1 MRKDLILKMNL
12 TDIKGYDNEKS
23 LARSQRDL
31 FRTIGF
37 ADLKKECIEGKEF
50 KISFRKA
57 LVGYVF
63 TPYVLKEYKK
73 AKQDEYELDRISLS
87 FNSEYELND
96 YILQL
101 FTGWKIADFLR
112 EPERMEK
119 TLNDVAE
126 FRNKEPLNDDLD
138 FSDVKMSLIYDT
150 LYKHMNKEQESYEIH
165 IADNALNND
174 INIYLDDKNVLKN
187 EYFDATSCNILSI
200 SKTEN
205 DNEIL
210 ISADIELIKDIY
222 SFETGLKLAALTCK
236 RKLDSFIKIKK
247 EDFKIF
253 YQNLLIN
260 KRTITSFINY
270 NFEPA
275 DNVAEFTQS
284 EHSDYRKLIKDF
296 IYSSTDYIICAN
308 EVMSRRHLK
317 NMLKSQIK
325 DYDINEIT
333 FATLMLRKFPV
344 DMSNA
349 KNENII
355 KEIFDEIMA
364 EKQKA

>member
-1 MRKDLILKMNL
+1 MILQMNL

-37 ADLKKECIEGKEF
+37 ADLKKECIDQKEF

-87 FNSEYELND
+87 FKSEYELDD

-101 FTGWKIADFLR
+101 FTGWQIADFLR
-112 EPERMEK
+112 EPDRLEK

-126 FRNKEPLNDDLD
+126 FRNREPLNDDLD
-138 FSDVKMSLIYDT
+138 FSDVKMYLIYDT
-150 LYKHMNKEQESYEIH
+150 LYKHMNEEQGSYEIH
-165 IADNALNND
+165 IEHNVLNND
-174 INIYLDDKNVLKN
+174 INIYLDEKNVLKN
-187 EYFDATSCNILSI
+187 EYFDATKCNILSI

-222 SFETGLKLAALTCK
+222 SFETGLKVAVLTCK
-236 RKLDSFIKIKK
+236 RRLENFIKIKK
-247 EDFKIF
+247 EDFSIF
-253 YQNLLIN
+253 CQNLLIN
-260 KRTITSFINY
+260 KRTLTSFINY
-270 NFEPA
+270 NFEAA
-275 DNVAEFTQS
+275 DNITEFTQS
-284 EHSDYRKLIKDF
+284 EHGDYRKLAKDF
-296 IYSSTDYIICAN
+296 IYSSTDYIICGN

-333 FATLMLRKFPV
+333 FAALLLRKFPV

-349 KNENII
+349 KNENLV

>member
-1 MRKDLILKMNL
+1 MNL
-12 TDIKGYDNEKS
+12 TDIKGYDKEKS

-37 ADLKKECIEGKEF
+37 ADLKKECADGKEF

-87 FNSEYELND
+87 FTSEYELND

-101 FTGWKIADFLR
+101 FTGWRIADFLR

-150 LYKHMNKEQESYEIH
+150 LYKYMNKGQDIYEIH

-174 INIYLDDKNVLKN
+174 ISIYLDDKNVLKN

-205 DNEIL
+205 DNETL
-210 ISADIELIKDIY
+210 ISANIELIKDIY
-222 SFETGLKLAALTCK
+222 SFETGLKVAVLTCK
-236 RKLDSFIKIKK
+236 RKLDRFIKIKK
-247 EDFKIF
+247 EDFKTF
-253 YQNLLIN
+253 CQNLLIN

-270 NFEPA
+270 NFEPT
-275 DNVAEFTQS
+275 DNIAEFTQS
-284 EHSDYRKLIKDF
+284 ENIDYRKLIKDF
-296 IYSSTDYIICAN
+296 IYTSTDYIICGN

-325 DYDINEIT
+325 DYEINEIT
-333 FATLMLRKFPV
+333 FAALMLRKFPI

-355 KEIFDEIMA
+355 KEIYDEIMA

>member
-1 MRKDLILKMNL
+1 MRKDLILRMNL
-12 TDIKGYDNEKS
+12 TDIKGYDNDKS

-37 ADLKKECIEGKEF
+37 ADLKKECIDQKEF

-57 LVGYVF
+57 IVGYVF

-87 FNSEYELND
+87 FTSEYELDN

-101 FTGWKIADFLR
+101 FTGWRIADFLR

-150 LYKHMNKEQESYEIH
+150 LYKHMNKGEESYEIH

-205 DNEIL
+205 DNETL
-210 ISADIELIKDIY
+210 ISANIELIKDIY
-222 SFETGLKLAALTCK
+222 SFETGLKVAVLTCK
-236 RKLDSFIKIKK
+236 RRLDSFIKIKK
-247 EDFKIF
+247 EDFKTF
-253 YQNLLIN
+253 CQNLLIN

-270 NFEPA
+270 NFEPT

-308 EVMSRRHLK
+308 EVMSYRHLK

-325 DYDINEIT
+325 DYEINEIT
-333 FATLMLRKFPV
+333 FAALMLRKFPI

-355 KEIFDEIMA
+355 KEIYDEIMA

>member
-1 MRKDLILKMNL
+1 MNL

-37 ADLKKECIEGKEF
+37 ADLKKECIDQKEF

-63 TPYVLKEYKK
+63 TPYVLKEYKR
-73 AKQDEYELDRISLS
+73 AKQAEYELDRISLS
-87 FNSEYELND
+87 FKSEYELDD

-101 FTGWKIADFLR
+101 FTGWRIADFLR

-119 TLNDVAE
+119 TLNDVAQ
-126 FRNKEPLNDDLD
+126 FRNKKPLNDDID
-138 FSDVKMSLIYDT
+138 FADVKMSLIYDT
-150 LYKHMNKEQESYEIH
+150 LYKYINKEQDSYEIH
-165 IADNALNND
+165 ITDNVTNND
-174 INIYLDDKNVLKN
+174 IKLYLDDKNVLKN
-187 EYFDATSCNILSI
+187 EYFDATKCNILSI
-200 SKTEN
+200 SKSES
-205 DNEIL
+205 DNEIS

-222 SFETGLKLAALTCK
+222 SFETGLKGATLTCK
-236 RKLDSFIKIKK
+236 RKLESFIKIRK
-247 EDFKIF
+247 EDFEIF
-253 YQNLLIN
+253 CQNLLIN
-260 KRTITSFINY
+260 KRTLTSFINY
-270 NFEPA
+270 NFEPT

-284 EHSDYRKLIKDF
+284 EHSDYRKLMKEF
-296 IYSSTDYIICAN
+296 IYENTEYIICGN
-308 EVMSRRHLK
+308 EVMSRKHLK

-325 DYDINEIT
+325 NFDINEIT
-333 FATLMLRKFPV
+333 FAALMLGKFPI
-344 DMSNA
+344 DMSNS
-349 KNENII
+349 KNENLV

>member
-1 MRKDLILKMNL
+1 MNL

-37 ADLKKECIEGKEF
+37 ADLKKECIGEKEF

-87 FNSEYELND
+87 FKAEYELDN

-101 FTGWKIADFLR
+101 FTGWRIADFLR
-112 EPERMEK
+112 EPKRMEK

-126 FRNKEPLNDDLD
+126 FRNREPLNDDLD
-138 FSDVKMSLIYDT
+138 FSDVKMYLMYDT
-150 LYKHMNKEQESYEIH
+150 LYKYMNRKQDSYEIH
-165 IADNALNND
+165 IEDNVLNND
-174 INIYLDDKNVLKN
+174 INIYLDEKNVLKN
-187 EYFDATSCNILSI
+187 KYFDATKCNILTI

-222 SFETGLKLAALTCK
+222 SFETGLKGAMLTCK
-236 RKLDSFIKIKK
+236 RRLENFIKIKN
-247 EDFKIF
+247 EDFSIF
-253 YQNLLIN
+253 CQNLLIN
-260 KRTITSFINY
+260 KRTLTSFINY
-270 NFEPA
+270 NFEAA
-275 DNVAEFTQS
+275 DNITEFTQS

-296 IYSSTDYIICAN
+296 IYSSTDYIICGN
-308 EVMSRRHLK
+308 EVISRRRLK

-333 FATLMLRKFPV
+333 FAALLLRKFPV

-349 KNENII
+349 KNENLV

>member
-1 MRKDLILKMNL
+1 MRKGLILKMNL

-37 ADLKKECIEGKEF
+37 ADLKKECIGEKEL

-87 FNSEYELND
+87 FTSEYELDD

-101 FTGWKIADFLR
+101 FTGWRIADFLR
-112 EPERMEK
+112 EPARLEK

-126 FRNKEPLNDDLD
+126 FRNREPLNDDLD
-138 FSDVKMSLIYDT
+138 FSDVKMYLIYDT
-150 LYKHMNKEQESYEIH
+150 LYKHMNEEQGSYEIH
-165 IADNALNND
+165 IADNVTNND
-174 INIYLDDKNVLKN
+174 INIYLDDKNMLKN
-187 EYFDATSCNILSI
+187 EYFDATKCNILSI

-205 DNEIL
+205 DNEIS
-210 ISADIELIKDIY
+210 INAEIELIKDVY
-222 SFETGLKLAALTCK
+222 SFETGLKAAVLTCK
-236 RKLDSFIKIKK
+236 RKLENFIKIKK
-247 EDFKIF
+247 EDFNIF
-253 YQNLLIN
+253 CQNLLIN

-270 NFEPA
+270 NFEPT

-296 IYSSTDYIICAN
+296 IYTSTDYIICGN
-308 EVMSRRHLK
+308 EVMSRKHLK

-325 DYDINEIT
+325 DYDINEVT
-333 FATLMLRKFPV
+333 FAALLLRKFPV

-355 KEIFDEIMA
+355 KEIFDEIMS

>member
-1 MRKDLILKMNL
+1 MNL

-37 ADLKKECIEGKEF
+37 ADLKKECIAQKEF

-87 FNSEYELND
+87 FASEYELDD

-126 FRNKEPLNDDLD
+126 FRNKEPLNDDPD

-150 LYKHMNKEQESYEIH
+150 LYKYMNNGQESCEIH

-187 EYFDATSCNILSI
+187 GYFDATSCNILSI
-200 SKTEN
+200 SKSEN
-205 DNEIL
+205 DREIL

-222 SFETGLKLAALTCK
+222 SFETGLKLAALTSK

-247 EDFKIF
+247 EDFKTF
-253 YQNLLIN
+253 CQNLLIN

-270 NFEPA
+270 NFEPT
-275 DNVAEFTQS
+275 DTVTEFTQS
-284 EHSDYRKLIKDF
+284 ENIDYRKLIKDF
-296 IYSSTDYIICAN
+296 VYSSTDYIICAN
-308 EVMSRRHLK
+308 EVMTRRHLK

-333 FATLMLRKFPV
+333 FAALMLRKFPI

-355 KEIFDEIMA
+355 KEIYDEIMA

>member
-1 MRKDLILKMNL
+1 MILRMNL
-12 TDIKGYDNEKS
+12 IDIKGYDNEKS

-37 ADLKKECIEGKEF
+37 ADLKKECTEGKEF

-101 FTGWKIADFLR
+101 FTGWRIADFLR

-150 LYKHMNKEQESYEIH
+150 LYKHMNKGQESYEIH

-200 SKTEN
+200 SKSEN
-205 DNEIL
+205 DREIL

-222 SFETGLKLAALTCK
+222 SFETGLKVAVLTCK
-236 RKLDSFIKIKK
+236 RRLDSFIKIKK
-247 EDFKIF
+247 EDFKTF
-253 YQNLLIN
+253 CQNLLIN

-284 EHSDYRKLIKDF
+284 ENIDYRKLIKDF

-308 EVMSRRHLK
+308 EVMTRRHLK

-325 DYDINEIT
+325 DYEINEIT
-333 FATLMLRKFPV
+333 FAALTLRKFPV

>member
-1 MRKDLILKMNL
+1 MNL
-12 TDIKGYDNEKS
+12 TDIKGYDNDKS

-37 ADLKKECIEGKEF
+37 ADLKKECADGKEF

-63 TPYVLKEYKK
+63 TSYVLKEYKK

-87 FNSEYELND
+87 FTSEYELDD

-101 FTGWKIADFLR
+101 FTGWRIADFLR
-112 EPERMEK
+112 EPARLEK

-150 LYKHMNKEQESYEIH
+150 LYKHMNKGQESYEIH

-187 EYFDATSCNILSI
+187 EYFDATACNILSI

-205 DNEIL
+205 DNEML
-210 ISADIELIKDIY
+210 INADIELIKDIY
-222 SFETGLKLAALTCK
+222 SFETGLKVAVLTCK
-236 RKLDSFIKIKK
+236 RRLDSFIKIKK
-247 EDFKIF
+247 EDFKTF
-253 YQNLLIN
+253 CQNLLIN

-270 NFEPA
+270 NFEAA
-275 DNVAEFTQS
+275 DNVTEFTQS
-284 EHSDYRKLIKDF
+284 ENIDYRKLIKDF

-308 EVMSRRHLK
+308 EVMSYRHLK

-325 DYDINEIT
+325 DYEINEIT
-333 FATLMLRKFPV
+333 FAALMLRKFPV